1 MSCIRIDSRC
11 CLWEENSNQNVFL
24 EFGDVAIEFE
34 QMALILVRNNS
45 YAILR
50 PVTIMDGIDNE
61 EGLVFL
67 VDEINNKVILME
79 DEDVIDDVYE
89 VYLDLLSESL

>member
-1 MSCIRIDSRC
+1 MKKVIKA
-11 CLWEENSNQNVFL
+11 LLNENSNDTIFL
-24 EFGDVAIEFE
+24 EFGDIAIEFE

-50 PVTIMDGIDNE
+50 PITVMDGIDND

-67 VDEINNKVILME
+67 IDEINNKVILME

-89 VYLDLLSESL
+89 VYLDLLTESL

>member
-1 MSCIRIDSRC
+1 MEKVIKALLNEKCDDNII
-11 CLWEENSNQNVFL
+11 LL
-24 EFGDVAIEFE
+24 FGDIEIEFE

-50 PVTIMDGIDNE
+50 PITIMDGIDND

-67 VDEINNKVILME
+67 IDEIEYKVILI
-79 DEDVIDDVYE
+79 EDVDVIVDVYE
-89 VYLDLLSESL
+89 VYIDLLGNNL

>member
-1 MSCIRIDSRC
+1 MKEVIKA
-11 CLWEENSNQNVFL
+11 LLNENNNENIILVFGEL
-24 EFGDVAIEFE
+24 EIEFE

-50 PVTIMDGIDNE
+50 PITVMDGIDNE

-67 VDEINNKVILME
+67 VDDVNNNVILIE
-79 DEDVIDDVYE
+79 DEDVIDDVYD
-89 VYLDLLSESL
+89 VYIDLLGNNL

>member
-1 MSCIRIDSRC
+1 MEKVIKALLS
-11 CLWEENSNQNVFL
+11 ENNNDNIIL
-24 EFGDVAIEFE
+24 AFGDLEIEFE

-50 PVTIMDGIDNE
+50 PITIMDGIDND

-67 VDEINNKVILME
+67 IDEIENKVILIE
-79 DEDVIDDVYE
+79 DEDVIDDVYD
-89 VYLDLLSESL
+89 VYIDLLGNNL

>member
-1 MSCIRIDSRC
+1 
-11 CLWEENSNQNVFL
+11 
-24 EFGDVAIEFE
+24 
-34 QMALILVRNNS
+34 MALILVRNNS

>member
-1 MSCIRIDSRC
+1 MKKVIKA
-11 CLWEENSNQNVFL
+11 LLNENSNQNIFL

>member
-1 MSCIRIDSRC
+1 MEKVIKALLNEKCDDNII
-11 CLWEENSNQNVFL
+11 LV
-24 EFGDVAIEFE
+24 FGDIEIEFE

-50 PVTIMDGIDNE
+50 PITIMDGIDND

-67 VDEINNKVILME
+67 IDEIENKVILIE
-79 DEDVIDDVYE
+79 DEDVIDDVYD
-89 VYLDLLSESL
+89 VYIDLLGNNL